1 MHAYRVEL
9 DRITSRKT
17 LHAELA
23 RVFSFPDYYGRN
35 WDVSTSALTTWLYPR
50 PSRWS
55 TSMASAFGF
64 RFRLPREAKLLA
76 RCLRAMAE
84 RCLRVTSRWM
94 ACHRAA
100 AVGPNAANLLPP
112 RT

>member
-64 RFRLPREAKLLA
+64 RVKLSTPVHKFGDVFVLEPRCSPRGVEREFR
-76 RCLRAMAE
+76 
-84 RCLRVTSRWM
+84 TSSHLWNSVLS
-94 ACHRAA
+94 C
-100 AVGPNAANLLPP
+100 
-112 RT
+112 